1 MPPAIPDQPGD
12 LPDLNT
18 ALQTGV
24 TVVLWALSI
33 ALLVQAVRI
42 YRRDGSPLAVLL
54 WFAIAVGSLIEPLYD
69 IAYHLFWHVYDDGG
83 GDAQWTLFTAFDLP
97 QPVWVMPAYIVVFA
111 GPVIFMYQGLAKAAT
126 MRQVF
131 RFAGITAF
139 TTWFFETLM
148 INLHLYSYWG
158 KQPTDLL
165 DYPVYISFMEAGQ
178 ITGFAILVALLSRR
192 ATKRIHL
199 AAVFV
204 LFPANFAFTTLGA
217 GFPALIAINSSQ
229 DASMPLLWLAAFASV
244 GLVTTGL
251 WWTARLLIHDQE
263 QEAARTAP
271 AVAPAAAAPDP
282 PPARAAEQPVG
293 VPAD

>member
-1 MPPAIPDQPGD
+1 MPPAIPDRPGD

-69 IAYHLFWHVYDDGG
+69 IAYHLFWHVYDDAGQ
-83 GDAQWTLFTAFDLP
+83 DAQWTLFTAFDLP

-111 GPVIFMYQGLAKAAT
+111 GPVIFMYEGLAKQAS
-126 MRQVF
+126 MSRIF

-148 INLHLYSYWG
+148 INLNLYSYWG
-158 KQPTDLL
+158 NQPTNLL
-165 DYPVYISFMEAGQ
+165 DYPVWISFMEAAQ
-178 ITGFAILVALLSRR
+178 ITGFAILVALLARR
-192 ATKRIHL
+192 ATKKIHL
-199 AAVFV
+199 TAVFV

-217 GFPALIAINSSQ
+217 GFPAIIAINSSP
-229 DASMPLLWLAAFASV
+229 DASQLLLWPAAFASV
-244 GLVTTGL
+244 GLAAATL
-251 WWTARLLIHDQE
+251 WWTGRLLIHDQE
-263 QEAARTAP
+263 TA
-271 AVAPAAAAPDP
+271 AAAAPTTTGGEAPEERD
-282 PPARAAEQPVG
+282 ARPAAEPVG

>member
-69 IAYHLFWHVYDDGG
+69 IAYHLFWHVYDDAGQ
-83 GDAQWTLFTAFDLP
+83 DAQWTLFTSFDLP

-111 GPVIFMYQGLAKAAT
+111 GPVIFMYEGLARKASL
-126 MRQVF
+126 RQIF
-131 RFAGITAF
+131 KFAGITAF

-158 KQPTDLL
+158 KQPTNLL
-165 DYPVYISFMEAGQ
+165 DYPVYISFMEAAQ

-192 ATKRIHL
+192 ATKKIHL
-199 AAVFV
+199 TAVFV

-217 GFPALIAINSSQ
+217 GFPALIALNSSP
-229 DASMPLLWLAAFASV
+229 DASMLLLWVGAIASV
-244 GLVTTGL
+244 GLAAATL
-251 WWTARLLIHDQE
+251 WWTGRLLIHDQE
-263 QEAARTAP
+263 TAAATPAPPTTPQAEASR
-271 AVAPAAAAPDP
+271 PAAP
-282 PPARAAEQPVG
+282 PVG
-293 VPAD
+293 IPAD

>member
-1 MPPAIPDQPGD
+1 MPPAIPDRPGD

-24 TVVLWALSI
+24 TVVLWALSA

-69 IAYHLFWHVYDDGG
+69 IAYHLFWHVYDDAGT
-83 GDAQWTLFTAFDLP
+83 DAQWTLFTSFDLP
-97 QPVWVMPAYIVVFA
+97 QPVWVMPAYVVVFA
-111 GPVIFMYQGLAKAAT
+111 GPVIFMYEGLAEAASL
-126 MRQVF
+126 RRIF

-165 DYPVYISFMEAGQ
+165 DYPVYISFMEAAQ

-192 ATKRIHL
+192 ATKTIHL

-217 GFPALIAINSSQ
+217 GFPALIAINASQ

-244 GLVTTGL
+244 GLAAATL
-251 WWTARLLIHDQE
+251 WWTGRLLVHDQ
-263 QEAARTAP
+263 QTEAVR
-271 AVAPAAAAPDP
+271 APAATGGPRPATPRPAT
-282 PPARAAEQPVG
+282 PPAG